1 MRTRARGGRGAGVQR
16 GEGRRG
22 KGLVKGQRWRE
33 REEEGGRR
41 VSGGTRGALLHKIVK
56 PGPDGGG
63 AAPR

>member
-41 VSGGTRGALLHKIVK
+41 VSGRHSGRVVA
-56 PGPDGGG
+56 
-63 AAPR
+63 